1 MRWAKSSVISRF
13 APPAREILVRPGP
26 SQFLQNYDF
35 IFIAYLKTVDF
46 EVLKSDLN
54 ASNFSSTFTNV
65 LRISLHVPPK
75 TLQRSKT
82 FSLLNSYIY
91 PLHSLVLEHTRK
103 SKHSSSLHD
112 FYCWVYIL
120 LLPASHYNRAF
131 SWWTSLLNPGG
142 IAGLTSA
149 RECRNNSLRT
159 VPHTRLRLNFIL
171 PV

>member
-91 PLHSLVLEHTRK
+91 PLHSLVLTHTK
-103 SKHSSSLHD
+103 NQNT
-112 FYCWVYIL
+112 L
-120 LLPASHYNRAF
+120 LLSTISFAGFTFSCCLHPTTVVLLRGGRA
-131 SWWTSLLNPGG
+131 
-142 IAGLTSA
+142 
-149 RECRNNSLRT
+149 C
-159 VPHTRLRLNFIL
+159 
-171 PV
+171 